1 MMNSAK
7 AVGLHMKIL
16 MKESFVN
23 MLEARGMAMVLGVLP
38 LPMLYQ
44 EIVGGTATVLQ
55 EGEMT
60 PHQAPNELIPE
71 IAVA

>member
-7 AVGLHMKIL
+7 AVGLHTKTL

-23 MLEARGMAMVLGVLP
+23 MLEARGMAMVLVVLP

-55 EGEMT
+55 GGEMI
-60 PHQAPNELIPE
+60 PHQVPSELIPE
-71 IAVA
+71 IAAA